1 MSAYTGNKY
10 DDMKT
15 QRSEVPP
22 LHEAE
27 SITSCCTCTLQMSQG
42 AARVSGSSR
51 AAESVYYSANARR
64 VPGSGQSRQSSK
76 FKRMRPQLS
85 LGLDFVAIAPIDL
98 FIIEI
103 SHAHEYRLV
112 SAMPVGCMS
121 GAPAKNPGETQVEII

>member
-1 MSAYTGNKY
+1 MYVT
-10 DDMKT
+10 
-15 QRSEVPP
+15 E
-22 LHEAE
+22 
-27 SITSCCTCTLQMSQG
+27 
-42 AARVSGSSR
+42 VSGSSSRAGFGR

-64 VPGSGQSRQSSK
+64 VPGSGRNRQSSK
-76 FKRMRPQLS
+76 SKRMRPQLS